1 MTFPRPDLRK
11 RDVGM
16 TMSENAFWMSTY
28 EEHGSSV
35 MAFLTSRTGR
45 RDIAEDLLQETFIRM
60 IRARPDLPD
69 SHRVRAY
76 LFTTAHRLVI
86 SRARRKRPV
95 LFSEIGSDDSRCVS
109 ETIAADDTPPDT
121 VADLRRLEDR
131 LQDVLQTLTTDHR
144 TAFQLAVL
152 QEIPYAEIAQQMG
165 WSLGQTKTNVHR
177 GRKKVMRALRDLLG
191 PRLENES

>member
-1 MTFPRPDLRK
+1 MS
-11 RDVGM
+11 M
-16 TMSENAFWMSTY
+16 TMSENAFWMSSF

-45 RDIAEDLLQETFIRM
+45 RDIAEDLLQETFIRA

-95 LFSEIGSDDSRCVS
+95 LFSEIANDESRCVS
-109 ETIAADDTPPDT
+109 ETLAADDASPDT

-131 LQDVLQTLTTDHR
+131 LQDVLQTLTADHR
-144 TAFQLAVL
+144 TAFELAVL
-152 QEIPYAEIAQQMG
+152 QQVPYAEIAQQKG
-165 WSLGQTKTNVHR
+165 WSLGQVKTNVHR
-177 GRKKVMRALRDLLG
+177 GRKKVMGALCDLLG
-191 PRLENES
+191 PRLETES